1 MNYYTINQTGIREI
15 ESFLLKTTH
24 NPHGLS
30 EDMLQACASAA
41 EFQLGE
47 GNGASIEVYSFFS
60 KSGRTETYTISD
72 AGIDCHKSDYDDD
85 DSQPCESTTGGK
97 NDDQRD

>member
-1 MNYYTINQTGIREI
+1 MNYYTINKAGIAEI

-24 NPHGLS
+24 NPNGLS
-30 EDMLQACASAA
+30 EDMLQAWASAA

-60 KSGRTETYTISD
+60 RSGRTETYTISD
-72 AGIDCHKSDYDDD
+72 AGIDCHESDYDDD
-85 DSQPCESTTGGK
+85 RGQE
-97 NDDQRD
+97 

>member
-1 MNYYTINQTGIREI
+1 MNYYTINETGIREI

-30 EDMLQACASAA
+30 EDMLQAWASAA

-47 GNGASIEVYSFFS
+47 GNGASIKVSSFFS

-85 DSQPCESTTGGK
+85 DDSQHGCETTRK
-97 NDDQRD
+97 ETEQ

>member
-1 MNYYTINQTGIREI
+1 MNYYTINETGIREI

-30 EDMLQACASAA
+30 EDLLQAWASAA

-47 GNGASIEVYSFFS
+47 GNGASIEVSSFFS

-85 DSQPCESTTGGK
+85 DDSQHGRETTRK
-97 NDDQRD
+97 ETEQ